1 MDYKKS
7 LEDLEKAI
15 TELRDENKIVPIV
28 VEGDKDID
36 ALHKL
41 DINGTIITVN
51 TGTSL
56 TDFCDRIADSY
67 KEIIILTDWDRRGG
81 YLCHTIKKN
90 LEGRVN
96 CNTYY
101 REIFAKN
108 SMIRTIEGLP
118 SWIENMKNK
127 ISNGLKRSFKENS
140 PRG

>member
-1 MDYKKS
+1 MDYKKV
-7 LEDLEKAI
+7 LEDLEKI
-15 TELRDENKIVPIV
+15 LSELRDDNKKIPII

-41 DINGTIITVN
+41 NINGIIISVN
-51 TGTSL
+51 AGVSL
-56 TDFCDRIADSY
+56 TDFCDKLARNY

-96 CNTYY
+96 CNIYY
-101 REIFAKN
+101 RGIFAKN

-118 SWIENMKNK
+118 SWIENMKQK
-127 ISNGLKRSFKENS
+127 IRNG
-140 PRG
+140 